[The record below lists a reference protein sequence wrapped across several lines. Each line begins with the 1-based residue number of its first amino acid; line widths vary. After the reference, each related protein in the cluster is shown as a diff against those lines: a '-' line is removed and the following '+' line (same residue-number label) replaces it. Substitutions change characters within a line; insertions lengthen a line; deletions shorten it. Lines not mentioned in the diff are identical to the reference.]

1 MWQLN
6 MSSILNFWCLRD
18 VLNIDWLWQDEA
30 IHVIGGI
37 QQNCVRLSSFAGFGA
52 NAHWFANRT
61 AFLLNF
67 LRSVSTI
74 CPSTFNFSH
83 LCSNGRPGGETTAR
97 GGLLGTF
104 GSSCPRWNFL
114 CTGWT
119 DRPNG
124 IERGLT
130 TPCHLQICW
139 IFLRSLESTKCV
151 LMFSLSRLDCFA
163 NALVSWGPWS
173 RLGPEGR
180 IQLMRLPMRE
190 FSLLLPI
197 LWGMFHVA
205 LWAGT
210 CKLVS
215 LVGQQFLK
223 FSPFSA
229 VTVQDEAEC
238 EFGWQAKNCGICLQN

>member
-1 MWQLN
+1 MLLTGLTSDEIETSPWN
-6 MSSILNFWCLRD
+6 YDEHPADVIMRMSSTFFMYCRREVFIIDYFWRSIQGHVAKCTKHVFNPELLVLCD

-74 CPSTFNFSH
+74 CPSTFNFSN
-83 LCSNGRPGGETTAR
+83 LCSTGRPGGETTAR
-97 GGLLGTF
+97 GGLCWAH
-104 GSSCPRWNFL
+104 SEVPAHV
-114 CTGWT
+114 
-119 DRPNG
+119 G
-124 IERGLT
+124 ISFVPAGPIGQMVERGLT

-163 NALVSWGPWS
+163 SALVS
-173 RLGPEGR
+173 
-180 IQLMRLPMRE
+180 
-190 FSLLLPI
+190 
-197 LWGMFHVA
+197 
-205 LWAGT
+205 
-210 CKLVS
+210 
-215 LVGQQFLK
+215 
-223 FSPFSA
+223 
-229 VTVQDEAEC
+229 
-238 EFGWQAKNCGICLQN
+238 